1 MDKHMD
7 TTNPQAPGPRIYNLF
22 PLLAGPLPEWTPHLE
37 RAQRLG
43 FNWVFVNAFHYA
55 GYSGS
60 LYSIKDYYD
69 IDPRLLDP
77 AAGPPME
84 QLEQMIQTAKRLGL
98 KLMMDLVVNHTAFD
112 SLLVKEHPDWYKR
125 GADGKPLHPGVKD
138 GDNKVVWGDLYEIDN
153 AASADRQNLWNYWL
167 KLVEHYA
174 SLGFDGFRCD
184 AAYKVPVDLWRFLF
198 DRVRKSSSNPIFV
211 AELLGCPFNDILRLA
226 GIGFD
231 FIFNSSKWWD
241 FTEPWC
247 LEQYRQTSPLVPSIS
262 FPESH
267 DTERL
272 ATELRG
278 DPAAVKLRYAFA
290 ALFSTGVLMP
300 VGFEYGFRRRL
311 DVVRTRP
318 QDWEEP
324 QWDLCDFIMTVNRL
338 KASRLVFN
346 QEGPIER
353 VDTGNPSIFAFVK
366 SSRDRQEKAL
376 IILNKDRRHAQVCQL
391 AQMGQVFSGMS
402 QVEDVSPEGRLQHSP
417 DFRTAQL
424 EPSAIHVLYA
434 KTVSHS

>member
-1 MDKHMD
+1 MD
-7 TTNPQAPGPRIYNLF
+7 TTNTQAPGPRIYNLF
-22 PLLAGPLPEWTPHLE
+22 PLLAGPLPEWTSHLE

-43 FNWVFVNAFHYA
+43 FNWVFLNAFHYA

-77 AAGPPME
+77 AAGSPMV

-98 KLMMDLVVNHTAFD
+98 KLMMDLVINHTAFD
-112 SLLVKEHPDWYKR
+112 SPLVKEHPEWYKR
-125 GADGKPLHPGVKD
+125 GADGKPLHPGAKD
-138 GDNKVVWGDLYEIDN
+138 GDRKVVWGDLYEIDN
-153 AASADRQNLWNYWL
+153 AESADRHNLWNYWL

-174 SLGFDGFRCD
+174 SCGFDGFRCD

-198 DRVRKSSSNPIFV
+198 DRVSRSYPGTVFV
-211 AELLGCPFNDILRLA
+211 AELLGCPFSDILRLA
-226 GIGFD
+226 GTGFD

-247 LEQYRQTSPLVPSIS
+247 LDQYRQTAPLVPSIS

-267 DTERL
+267 DTDRL

-278 DPAAVKLRYAFA
+278 DPAAVKLRYAFS

-300 VGFEYGFRRRL
+300 VGFEYGFRRHL

-324 QWDLCDFIMTVNRL
+324 QWDLGDFIIAVNRL
-338 KASRLVFN
+338 KASRQVFN
-346 QEGPIER
+346 EEGPIDL
-353 VDTGNPSIFAFVK
+353 VDAGNPSVFAFVK

-391 AQMGQVFSGMS
+391 ARMGHVFSGMS

-424 EPSAIHVLYA
+424 EPSAIQVLYA
-434 KTVSHS
+434 KTLSRQ